1 MEDVTGWYSS
11 AIRQG
16 VYEDDGK
23 FNPMSGRFRE
33 WLTNRLGRVVLQKE
47 PQKEPQNKKE
57 GIEAHG
63 VVFVHYPKTLVY
75 FEKQEDLV
83 DYLLSFDEIPP
94 WRGEIDAAAFYVPYI
109 PLTVTSATNSSYC
122 QSVTFNTRY
131 HTDPGLLGSVNCPG
145 NGNSSVYALLKQ
157 YLVVEIVGSIS
168 NTYHGSQILHE
179 IKIFCL

>member
-23 FNPMSGRFRE
+23 LNPMSGRFRE
-33 WLTNRLGRVVLQKE
+33 WLTNRLGRVVIQKE

-83 DYLLSFDEIPP
+83 DYLLSFNEIPP
-94 WRGEIDAAAFYVPYI
+94 WRGEIDVAAYYVPYV
-109 PLTVTSATNSSYC
+109 PLTFTCAATLTGQNIPD
-122 QSVTFNTRY
+122 N
-131 HTDPGLLGSVNCPG
+131 PG
-145 NGNSSVYALLKQ
+145 NDGGKD
-157 YLVVEIVGSIS
+157 
-168 NTYHGSQILHE
+168 
-179 IKIFCL
+179 